1 MSIEI
6 IAAIMFGSMLALL
19 ITGRH
24 ILFII
29 GSVAAVSTIALWG
42 TGGADMVYFATYQF
56 MDWYLLV
63 AFPMFIF
70 MGFTLSRSGVGNKL
84 FQAIYLWM
92 GHIKGGLGMG
102 TIGLCALIAAM
113 SGANVAAT
121 VTAGTIALPE
131 MLKRKYDKIMITG
144 LVQAGGALGFLIP
157 PSLVM
162 IIYGLIAR
170 VSIGHLWVA
179 GIMPGVLLASMYIA
193 YIGIRCHRNPKL
205 GPAIPPEERVGWGAK
220 FRALGAGI
228 GPVLLIFAVLGL
240 LFLGVTSL
248 VESSAIGA
256 CGSLVLAAINRRLSW
271 AMMKDIVD
279 EVARVTSI
287 ILFIFLAAMLFGAV
301 YNGLGAVH
309 AVEHIFA
316 MIGLGKWG
324 TMILMMLSWYAMGTV
339 MDDTALLVIVAPLYI
354 PIVLGYGFSL
364 VWFGVLYII
373 NMQSAFITPPFGYN
387 LFIMK
392 SIIPGIEKH
401 LRDSG
406 FKIESPITL
415 VDLYRSALPFV
426 GVQICCMALVLA
438 FPQIALWLPGVVF
451 PGWA

>member
-1 MSIEI
+1 
-6 IAAIMFGSMLALL
+6 MFGSMIALL
-19 ITGRH
+19 MTGRQV
-24 ILFII
+24 LFII
-29 GSVAAVSTIALWG
+29 GSIAAVSTIALWG
-42 TGGADMVYFATYQF
+42 VGGADMVYFSTYQF

-63 AFPMFIF
+63 AFPMYIF
-70 MGFTLSRSGVGNKL
+70 MGFTLSRSGVGEKL
-84 FQAIYLWM
+84 YNAIYLWM
-92 GHIKGGLGMG
+92 GGLKGGLGIG
-102 TIGLCALIAAM
+102 TVGLCALIACM

-121 VTAGTIALPE
+121 VTAATIALPE
-131 MLKRKYDKIMITG
+131 MLKRKYDKVMTTG
-144 LVQAGGALGFLIP
+144 LIQASGALGFLIP

-179 GIMPGVLLASMYIA
+179 GIMPGILLASLYMT
-193 YIGIRCHRNPKL
+193 YIGVRCRLQPNL
-205 GPAIPPEERVGWGAK
+205 GPPIPPEERVGWGPK

-228 GPVLLIFAVLGL
+228 GPVFLIFGVLGL

-256 CGSLVLAAINRRLSW
+256 CGALALAAINRRLSW
-271 AMMKDIVD
+271 AMMKGIVD
-279 EVARVTSI
+279 EVARITSL

-301 YNGLGAVH
+301 YNGLGAAH
-309 AVEHIFA
+309 AVENIFN

-354 PIVLGYGFSL
+354 PIVLKMGFSL

-392 SIIPGIEKH
+392 GI
-401 LRDSG
+401 LPSVAPNSG
-406 FKIESPITL
+406 ITL
-415 VDLYRSALPFV
+415 TDLYRSAIPFV
-426 GVQICCMALVLA
+426 IVQVCCMALVMA
-438 FPQIALWLPGVVF
+438 FPQLALWLVGVVF
-451 PGWA
+451 HA